1 MDQGTGWEGKGI
13 YPDQYNPEMAAV
25 SSLGNPSYYVQDMGS
40 HAPNK
45 KMCCLQGETEDVP
58 RRKWDPE
65 GGVVIIIII

>member
-1 MDQGTGWEGKGI
+1 MDQGTGREGKGI

-25 SSLGNPSYYVQDMGS
+25 SSLGNPPFYVRDMGS

-45 KMCCLQGETEDVP
+45 KMCCVGGTEDVP

>member
-1 MDQGTGWEGKGI
+1 MDQGEDGKGREGI

-45 KMCCLQGETEDVP
+45 KMCCLQGETDVP